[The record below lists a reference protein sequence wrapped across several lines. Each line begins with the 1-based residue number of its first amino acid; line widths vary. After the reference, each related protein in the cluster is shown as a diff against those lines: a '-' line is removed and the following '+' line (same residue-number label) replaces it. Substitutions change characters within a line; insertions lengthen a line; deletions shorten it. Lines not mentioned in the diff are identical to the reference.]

1 MSYRAESFWFGQPMH
16 EACLAKPRRSWCLN
30 KFLFDLILKSAV
42 FFTLEQHL
50 TEDVSHQKSG
60 LAWAVVFSGSLGWAG
75 LWLCFSFPPHH
86 CCLWNNHLLRFN
98 SLYIEQHSL
107 HDNSFLQ
114 PLTDLLTSD
123 NSAITRT
130 ETLTGDK
137 MHMAA
142 SCWPDWVCHQLKSR
156 GRARDRECRRCP
168 NVVTNNFNFN
178 LTLFGL

>member
-75 LWLCFSFPPHH
+75 LWLCL
-86 CCLWNNHLLRFN
+86 CCLWNNHFTL
-98 SLYIEQHSL
+98 EQHSL
-107 HDNSFLQ
+107 HKNYLVH
-114 PLTDLLTSD
+114 D
-123 NSAITRT
+123 NSAITDWRQNAYGRQ
-130 ETLTGDK
+130 LL
-137 MHMAA
+137 AWLSVA
-142 SCWPDWVCHQLKSR
+142 SVASV
-156 GRARDRECRRCP
+156 ARPRPRSQCRRFP
-168 NVVTNNFNFN
+168 NVVTKYFNFN
-178 LTLFGL
+178 QTLFGL

>member
-75 LWLCFSFPPHH
+75 LWLCL
-86 CCLWNNHLLRFN
+86 CCLWNNHFTL
-98 SLYIEQHSL
+98 EQHSL
-107 HDNSFLQ
+107 HKNSFLQ
-114 PLTDLLTSD
+114 LTWFMIILK
-123 NSAITRT
+123 
-130 ETLTGDK
+130 LTGDK

-142 SCWPDWVCHQLKSR
+142 SCWPDWVCHQLVSR
-156 GRARDRECRRCP
+156 CRGRDRECRRCP